1 MRGTLGIHP
10 PNLKSEHLGPLA
22 LLKAL
27 RDRVPCEGCREG
39 TSPCRGSQSSIYQ
52 LARRTWSADSVD
64 VTEEY
69 RSVILV
75 SLPRRDKEL
84 FSLSDKCCVFRVTRL
99 LQTDCFSSSRK
110 YFSIVLMLEGFSGVW
125 RDKCHAPSAC

>member
-10 PNLKSEHLGPLA
+10 PQPEERALGAFGFAKGFERSCAVRRLSRGDESLSRIAINHLA
-22 LLKAL
+22 
-27 RDRVPCEGCREG
+27 
-39 TSPCRGSQSSIYQ
+39 
-52 LARRTWSADSVD
+52 ARPRTWSADSID

-84 FSLSDKCCVFRVTRL
+84 FSLSAKCCVFRATRL

-110 YFSIVLMLEGFSGVW
+110 DFSIVLMLEGFSGVW